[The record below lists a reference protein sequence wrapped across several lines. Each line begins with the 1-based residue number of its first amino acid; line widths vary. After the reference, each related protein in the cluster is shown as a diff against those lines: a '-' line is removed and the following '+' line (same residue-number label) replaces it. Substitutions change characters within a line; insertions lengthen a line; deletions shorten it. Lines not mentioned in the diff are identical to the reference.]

1 MNPALSKRLLLWKSL
16 SAGFMAWVLLANP
29 GVSQAATISF
39 SASIDDGTVLKST
52 TGANLSGQ
60 VKFGVF
66 WNQNASQADI
76 LDSAAVGNL
85 WSSTSASQRFATLQS
100 SFLSLTTN
108 TISITNG
115 SFAFSGTANNEY
127 DTGVDDGQGGTF
139 LVNLRNA
146 AIFAFVTDN
155 FSAPTGVAI
164 LTAAFATVGD
174 ENDVFQGAT
183 SWSLLFN
190 SGSDEWGSYDPT
202 VSTVVGTIGG
212 SPNVTSV
219 QLESLPGGAATPTIT
234 GAATAAAF
242 TTTYGTASAAQT
254 FPVSG
259 ANLTASL
266 VATAPTGLEV
276 SSDGTTYGSTATFA
290 QSGGLASGT
299 LHVRLAAT
307 AALSGSYNS
316 QNIVLSSTGA
326 TSVNVATAAS
336 GNSVSAKTLTI
347 SGLTAAN
354 KDFDGTTT
362 ATVTGT
368 PAYVGL
374 VNGETFS
381 VSGTVTWAFPDAA
394 VGSGKTLTRTGDY
407 AAPSA
412 NYSVT
417 QPTLTASIRALPTLR
432 LLSLGSPVY
441 TNGNTTITHTFAGNP
456 SATYVFEYKSSL
468 TNAWQTNAV
477 AVGSSTNFSV
487 TFTNSGVNSTNE
499 WKNRMFFRVKNG

>member
-1 MNPALSKRLLLWKSL
+1 
-16 SAGFMAWVLLANP
+16 MAWALLANP
-29 GVSQAATISF
+29 GISQAATITF
-39 SASIDDGTVLKST
+39 SASIGDGTVLKST
-52 TGANLSGQ
+52 SGANLSGQ

-66 WNQNASQADI
+66 WNQNASQAGI
-76 LDSAAVGNL
+76 LNSAAVGNL
-85 WSSTSASQRFATLQS
+85 WSSTSASQRFSTLQS

-108 TISITNG
+108 TISVTNG

-127 DTGVDDGQGGTF
+127 DTGVDDGAGGTF
-139 LVNLRNA
+139 LVNLRDA

-174 ENDVFQGAT
+174 ENDFFQGAT

-190 SGSDEWGSYDPT
+190 PGSDEWGSYDAT

-212 SPNVTSV
+212 SPITSV
-219 QLESLPGGAATPTIT
+219 QLESLPGGAAIPTIT

-254 FPVSG
+254 FSVSG

-276 SSDGTTYGSTATFA
+276 SSDGTAYGSTATFT
-290 QSGGLASGT
+290 QSGGMVTGT
-299 LHVRLAAT
+299 LRVRLAAT
-307 AALSGSYNS
+307 AAVSGTYNS
-316 QNIVLSSTGA
+316 QNIVLSSAGA
-326 TSVNVATAAS
+326 SSVNVATAAS
-336 GNSVSAKTLTI
+336 GNSVAAKALTI
-347 SGLTAAN
+347 SGLTADD

-362 ATVTGT
+362 ATVSGT
-368 PAYVGL
+368 PTYVGL
-374 VNGETFS
+374 VNGETSS
-381 VSGTVTWAFPDAA
+381 VSGTVTWAFPDSA
-394 VGSGKTLTRTGDY
+394 VGSGKNLSRTGTY
-407 AAPSA
+407 NAPSA
-412 NYSVT
+412 NYTVT

-432 LLSLGSPVY
+432 LLAIGTPVF
-441 TNGNTTITHTFAGNP
+441 TNGNTTITHIFSGN
-456 SATYVFEYKSSL
+456 SNASYLFEYKSSL
-468 TNAWQTNAV
+468 TNAWQTNTV

>member
-1 MNPALSKRLLLWKSL
+1 
-16 SAGFMAWVLLANP
+16 MAWALLANP
-29 GVSQAATISF
+29 GISQAATITF
-39 SASIDDGTVLKST
+39 SASIGDGTVLKST
-52 TGANLSGQ
+52 SGANLSGQ

-66 WNQNASQADI
+66 WNQNASQAGI
-76 LDSAAVGNL
+76 LNSAAVGNL
-85 WSSTSASQRFATLQS
+85 WSSTSASQRFSTLQS

-108 TISITNG
+108 TISVTNG

-127 DTGVDDGQGGTF
+127 DTGVDDGAGGTF
-139 LVNLRNA
+139 LVNLRDA

-174 ENDVFQGAT
+174 ENDFFQGAT
-183 SWSLLFN
+183 SWSFLFN
-190 SGSDEWGSYDPT
+190 PGSDEWGSYDAT
-202 VSTVVGTIGG
+202 VSTVVGTTGG
-212 SPNVTSV
+212 SPITSV
-219 QLESLPGGAATPTIT
+219 QLESLPGGAAIPTIT

-254 FPVSG
+254 FSVSG

-276 SSDGTTYGSTATFA
+276 SSDGTAYGSTATFTEA
-290 QSGGLASGT
+290 GGSASGT
-299 LHVRLAAT
+299 LRVRLAAS
-307 AALSGSYNS
+307 APVSGSYNS

-326 TSVNVATAAS
+326 ASVNVTTAAS
-336 GNSVSAKTLTI
+336 GNSVSAKPLTI
-347 SGLTAAN
+347 SGLTAAS
-354 KDFDGTTT
+354 KDFDGTTA
-362 ATVTGT
+362 ATVTGS

-374 VNGETFS
+374 VNGDTSS

-394 VGSGKTLTRTGDY
+394 VGSGKTLNRSGSY
-407 AAPSA
+407 NAPSA
-412 NYSVT
+412 NYTVT

-432 LLSLGSPVY
+432 LLSIGTPVF
-441 TNGNTTITHTFAGNP
+441 TNGNTTITHTFSGN
-456 SATYVFEYKSSL
+456 SNASYVFEFKTGL
-468 TNAWQTNAV
+468 TNTWQTSAV

-487 TFTNSGVNSTNE
+487 TFTNSGVNSTND

>member
-1 MNPALSKRLLLWKSL
+1 MIAALNQGQNQSSPFTHGRYWLALMGL
-16 SAGFMAWVLLANP
+16 GFFILGSPLP
-29 GVSQAATISF
+29 AATI
-39 SASIDDGTVLKST
+39 
-52 TGANLSGQ
+52 Q
-60 VKFGVF
+60 
-66 WNQNASQADI
+66 
-76 LDSAAVGNL
+76 LDVAML
-85 WSSTSASQRFATLQS
+85 
-100 SFLSLTTN
+100 
-108 TISITNG
+108 
-115 SFAFSGTANNEY
+115 SGTAIHSS
-127 DTGVDDGQGGTF
+127 GGSAVSGGTAYVGSF
-139 LVNLRNA
+139 FNGSTAMSKSAVAALWDSTRTGFNTLWSRFVSVASSSVSVGTFAISTAAEVDNVAGKSLVGKNVYVLVVDNA
-146 AIFAFVTDN
+146 
-155 FSAPTGVAI
+155 SSPTGFLLLASDGSGAFDTFASPTDFFEAATTLMLSGEEVPIEGFDPEPASTTLVA
-164 LTAAFATVGD
+164 
-174 ENDVFQGAT
+174 
-183 SWSLLFN
+183 
-190 SGSDEWGSYDPT
+190 GSYN
-202 VSTVVGTIGG
+202 VSSDRWTMASI
-212 SPNVTSV
+212 
-219 QLESLPGGAATPTIT
+219 PGGTATPTIT

-290 QSGGLASGT
+290 QSGGSASGT
-299 LHVRLAAT
+299 LRVRLAAT
-307 AALSGSYNS
+307 AAVSGSYNS

-336 GNSVSAKTLTI
+336 GNSVSAKALTI
-347 SGLTAAN
+347 SGLTATD

-362 ATVTGT
+362 ATVSGT

-394 VGSGKTLTRTGDY
+394 VGSGKTLSRSGSY
-407 AAPSA
+407 SAPSA

-456 SATYVFEYKSSL
+456 SATYVLEYKSSL
-468 TNAWQTNAV
+468 SSSWLTNGVVTA
-477 AVGSSTNFSV
+477 STNFSV